1 VLSLVF
7 GGGFAVD
14 QAVALDD
21 ISALLRGVP
30 KGSS

>member
-21 ISALLRGVP
+21 VLRFAVGCA